1 MFWNGMML
9 LSTLLA
15 RTASVRQRT
24 GAYGV
29 DFFICVGLVRSRN
42 NPFHIVFHFFD
53 VYFAWRDLQI
63 VTPDYRFW
71 PQITDFG
78 TGFTDSGKWS
88 YDRCGPPQSSGQDVF
103 FIAYRYNRRTA
114 FQRIRFF
121 VKY

>member
-42 NPFHIVFHFFD
+42 NPIHM
-53 VYFAWRDLQI
+53 YLSG
-63 VTPDYRFW
+63 
-71 PQITDFG
+71 DFLSKP
-78 TGFTDSGKWS
+78 TQNRLIL
-88 YDRCGPPQSSGQDVF
+88 RCGIHLQMHGVALPVSETP
-103 FIAYRYNRRTA
+103 
-114 FQRIRFF
+114 
-121 VKY
+121 